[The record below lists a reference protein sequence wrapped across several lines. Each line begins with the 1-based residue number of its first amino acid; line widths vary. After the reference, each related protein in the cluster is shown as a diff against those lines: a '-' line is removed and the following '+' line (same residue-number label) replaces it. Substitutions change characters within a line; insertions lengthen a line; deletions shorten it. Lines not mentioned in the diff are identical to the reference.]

1 MCVCTVR
8 HESYRPDQECVTGR
22 MDMSG
27 MEQAGQAAAGG
38 YMNRW
43 YDGSEGGHAG
53 LHQDYYNSMA
63 QAMHCAYGNNM
74 AGTCFISIPI
84 HIHPNQPNTRLHVGY
99 NIHQYTHLFLFY
111 FPTHLL

>member
-1 MCVCTVR
+1 
-8 HESYRPDQECVTGR
+8 

-74 AGTCFISIPI
+74 AGVS
-84 HIHPNQPNTRLHVGY
+84 
-99 NIHQYTHLFLFY
+99 FY
-111 FPTHLL
+111 STPVIVWA

>member
-1 MCVCTVR
+1 
-8 HESYRPDQECVTGR
+8 

-27 MEQAGQAAAGG
+27 MDQSGQAAAGG

-43 YDGSEGGHAG
+43 YDGSEGGHSG

-74 AGTCFISIPI
+74 AGMYWQHNFFYCNVKQLINNRQEAFSNGLLGLHIFLAASYTCKLPCSD
-84 HIHPNQPNTRLHVGY
+84 
-99 NIHQYTHLFLFY
+99 
-111 FPTHLL
+111 

>member
-1 MCVCTVR
+1 
-8 HESYRPDQECVTGR
+8 

-27 MEQAGQAAAGG
+27 MDQSGQAAAGG

-43 YDGSEGGHAG
+43 YDGSEGGHSG

-74 AGTCFISIPI
+74 AGMYYTNYIYIFFFACQYIQWKAGKQRFAAPSMVPHFYHNIPG
-84 HIHPNQPNTRLHVGY
+84 L
-99 NIHQYTHLFLFY
+99 
-111 FPTHLL
+111 

>member
-1 MCVCTVR
+1 
-8 HESYRPDQECVTGR
+8 

-27 MEQAGQAAAGG
+27 MDQSGQAAAGG

-43 YDGSEGGHAG
+43 YDGSEGGHSG

-74 AGTCFISIPI
+74 AGKYYSYGYASLCMSIY
-84 HIHPNQPNTRLHVGY
+84 LMDCW
-99 NIHQYTHLFLFY
+99 
-111 FPTHLL
+111 

>member
-1 MCVCTVR
+1 M
-8 HESYRPDQECVTGR
+8 

-27 MEQAGQAAAGG
+27 MDQTANQTATGG

-43 YDGSEGGHAG
+43 YDGSETAHSTTTG

-74 AGTCFISIPI
+74 AGI
-84 HIHPNQPNTRLHVGY
+84 Y
-99 NIHQYTHLFLFY
+99 
-111 FPTHLL
+111 